1 MNFENWLQRTV
12 PNIPI
17 HSALAVLKL
26 TEQGATIP
34 FIARYRKEQ
43 THNLDE
49 VSIQNVIE
57 KKEEWDN
64 VIKRQSFIVAEIES
78 QGKLTA
84 ELKNKILSSFD
95 LTVLEDIYLPFK
107 KKKKTKATLAKEAGL
122 EPLADWIWNCGHG
135 LETPQPAQTLD
146 IWAFTFRNEEKGI
159 TEAAQAIKGAQD
171 ILVERIAEIQE
182 LRQFVRK
189 QLFENGFAKTG
200 KGSKIKPNSKYEKY
214 FESQELI
221 KHLLLPQNSHR
232 YLAMRRGWIEEE
244 LTLEFGG
251 DPKDPQF
258 DTSLVESFEKAS
270 VTVSDSPGTEVLLN
284 AARIAYKAYVRPSID
299 NEVHKALKA
308 VGDEMAIKVFSEN
321 VKKLLL
327 ASPFGSKAVLAI
339 DPGIRTGCKMAL
351 IDDSGK
357 YLGSAVLHLQTDE
370 EKEKSKTLLL
380 EIMKAHPLKAIAVG
394 NGTAGRETEIYVRQ
408 LIKENGL
415 TIPVVSVNEAGASV
429 YSASEVAREE
439 FPELDVTVR
448 GAISIARRL
457 QDPLAELVKIDP
469 KSIGVGQYQHD
480 ISPHSLKR
488 SLDWV
493 VDSCVN
499 SVGVN
504 LNTASYHLLS
514 HVSGIGEALAKHIV
528 NHRSEKGLF
537 KSKKSLLEVVH
548 FSEKTFEQAA
558 GFLRIPEAEN
568 SLDNTGVHPERYP
581 ALESSSQR
589 LKKQLKDFTGAG
601 AASLREDKVLV
612 EEIGQFTLDDII
624 KELEKPGRDPRQ
636 TFVPFSFREDI
647 FELKDL
653 KPGLSC
659 PGIVTNVTN
668 FGAFV
673 DIGVHQ
679 DGLVHISQLA
689 NHFVDDPQK
698 VVSPGDRVTVRV
710 LEVNIEKK
718 QISLSMKPEA
728 APRPAPAPR
737 PEGQKQFQANKQF
750 HHQAKRPERPQPQRP
765 PKPAFRNDAFS
776 ALAALKQ
783 ASSEKKK

>member
-1 MNFENWLQRTV
+1 MNFENWLQQTV
-12 PNIPI
+12 PNIPVL
-17 HSALAVLKL
+17 SALAVLKL

-43 THNLDE
+43 TNNLDE
-49 VSIQNVIE
+49 VKIQNVIE

-64 VIKRQSFIVAEIES
+64 VIKRQSFIVTEIES
-78 QGKLTA
+78 QGKLTP
-84 ELKNKILSSFD
+84 ELKSKILSTFD
-95 LTVLEDIYLPFK
+95 LTFLEDIYLPFK

-122 EPLADWIWNCGHG
+122 EPLANWIWNCGHG
-135 LETPQPAQTLD
+135 LETPQPGQTLD

-189 QLFENGFAKTG
+189 QLVENGFAKTG

-258 DTSLVESFEKAS
+258 DASLVEAFEKSA
-270 VTVSDSPGTEVLLN
+270 VTISDSPGTEVLLN
-284 AARIAYKAYVRPSID
+284 AARIAYKAYVRTSID
-299 NEVHKALKA
+299 NEIHKTLKA

-327 ASPFGSKAVLAI
+327 ASPFGSRAVLAI

-528 NHRSEKGLF
+528 NHRSEQGLF
-537 KSKKSLLEVVH
+537 KSKKALLEVPH

-568 SLDNTGVHPERYP
+568 PLDNTGVHPERYP
-581 ALESSSQR
+581 ALESSSHR
-589 LKKQLKDFTGAG
+589 LKKEIKDFTGSG
-601 AASLREDKVLV
+601 AVTLREDKVLI
-612 EEIGQFTLDDII
+612 EEIGQFTLEDII
-624 KELEKPGRDPRQ
+624 KELEKPGRDPRE

-689 NHFVDDPQK
+689 NRFVDDPQK

-728 APRPAPAPR
+728 PPRPAPAPR
-737 PEGQKQFQANKQF
+737 PEGQKQFHAKKQF
-750 HHQAKRPERPQPQRP
+750 QSNGKRPERPQPQRP

-783 ASSEKKK
+783 APSEKKK